1 MNDSGDYQ
9 QLLQELDIEKSDEG
23 EEIKKPEKEEEV
35 KDTKVPTP
43 VLDDDSEDE
52 ITKIVGKDVL
62 NDAQPEIKKTEKIIS
77 NQPVDKDEFSY
88 FKKAKAADN
97 KPKVELDDDLD
108 LFDQGDKK
116 KTMASINQPK
126 EDDFDFE
133 F

>member
-9 QLLQELDIEKSDEG
+9 QLLQELDIEKSDGG
-23 EEIKKPEKEEEV
+23 EEIKVVQKEEEF
-35 KDTKVPTP
+35 KKPATP
-43 VLDDDSEDE
+43 VIEDDSEDE

-62 NDAQPEIKKTEKIIS
+62 KDAAPTEIKKTEKIIS
-77 NQPVDKDEFSY
+77 NQQMDKDEFSY
-88 FKKAKAADN
+88 FKKAKPGDN
-97 KPKVELDDDLD
+97 KPKIELDDDFD

-126 EDDFDFE
+126 DDDFDFE

>member
-9 QLLQELDIEKSDEG
+9 QLLQELDIEKSEEG

-52 ITKIVGKDVL
+52 ITKIVGKEVL

-77 NQPVDKDEFSY
+77 NQQVDKDEFSY
-88 FKKAKAADN
+88 FKKAKVEDK
-97 KPKVELDDDLD
+97 KPKIELDDDLD